1 MKNWIA
7 EQGWGLYIMIG
18 MAIVG
23 VIGSIVCRVF
33 YGRLA
38 REAQVCGTS
47 DYPLLHYIRQKYTS
61 YYKLGM
67 QPSDAKAIIARY
79 LSLHKIGLLPLNA
92 YRYIRVLMTGG
103 ILLNGLVVG
112 LYRYQQA
119 YEMGPAIVYVG
130 TSLVMALGL
139 WMVGLVLG
147 VDNQRRI
154 AENAVSDYLEN
165 YLKSKLDGE
174 YGYGRQVEEPD
185 NYERALRETAAARTA
200 PARHSVGMSPEYNR
214 RTAGRTV
221 NRPMREDKNV
231 DAVDAKIVED
241 VLKEF
246 LC

>member
-1 MKNWIA
+1 M
-7 EQGWGLYIMIG
+7 
-18 MAIVG
+18 
-23 VIGSIVCRVF
+23 
-33 YGRLA
+33 
-38 REAQVCGTS
+38 
-47 DYPLLHYIRQKYTS
+47 
-61 YYKLGM
+61 
-67 QPSDAKAIIARY
+67 
-79 LSLHKIGLLPLNA
+79 
-92 YRYIRVLMTGG
+92 
-103 ILLNGLVVG
+103 LNGLVVG

-221 NRPMREDKNV
+221 NRPMREDKNA